1 MSSYILVSRLSFWRP
16 MTLKCYGYQLCI
28 RDLFS
33 NTCRYID
40 DLLTLHDPD
49 FQAHICQIYL
59 SELEFYKKTQR
70 VMMAAR

>member
-1 MSSYILVSRLSFWRP
+1 
-16 MTLKCYGYQLCI
+16 MTLKCYGYQLCV

-33 NTCRYID
+33 NTSRYID

-59 SELEFYKKTQR
+59 SELEFLKKKDR
-70 VMMAAR
+70 VMMAVIGKFSTDLHDKRDGCL